1 MFFTL
6 QNPAT
11 GAQLKI
17 DIDDA
22 VKLRAVIDRSV
33 GDEIKGDDI
42 GYPGYVFK
50 ITGGCDRQGFPM
62 KPGVAVNSRV
72 KLLLARGSVG
82 YRKHVG
88 RSGERKRRTV
98 RGAVVANDI
107 VVLNMVVVRS
117 GEEKIAELEKLH
129 DRLLLP
135 KRANKVRRLL
145 NLPADANPI
154 QYMPKHKNGKTKKH
168 FHRVKVQRLMCPVT
182 RRRRE
187 LKKLVTKKRQEH
199 AAEIRR
205 VYQSKVDRLAKLS
218 VQRKSASEKRRHEA
232 NKKKIFAKKA
242 AAATAKKH

>member
-11 GAQLKI
+11 GAQMMI
-17 DIDDA
+17 DIDDQA
-22 VKLRAVIDRSV
+22 KIRAVVDKSV

-42 GYPGYVFK
+42 GYPGYIFK

-98 RGAVVANDI
+98 RGAIVATDI
-107 VVLNMVVVRS
+107 VVLNMVVLRS
-117 GEEKIAELEKLH
+117 GDEKIPELEKQH
-129 DRLLLP
+129 ERLLIP

-145 NLPADANPI
+145 NLSPTANPI
-154 QYMPKHKNGKTKKH
+154 RHMPVHKGGKAKKH
-168 FHRVKVQRLMCPVT
+168 FHRVKVQRLMTPVA
-182 RRRRE
+182 RRRRQ
-187 LKKLVTKKRQEH
+187 LKKVETKRRQEH
-199 AAEIRR
+199 SAELRR
-205 VYQSKVDRLAKLS
+205 VYQAKVDRLAKLS
-218 VQRKSASEKRRHEA
+218 VQRKSAAEKRRHAA
-232 NKKKIFAKKA
+232 NKKALLGKKVAAKK
-242 AAATAKKH
+242 